1 MRILVLTPKVPW
13 PLLDGGRIAMA
24 RLIESLAKSADVRVL
39 SLNPK
44 KHHSETR
51 RDVIDIDTARIV
63 TPMLRAMTSD
73 VPFVVARFYSRD
85 FNEQIIAT
93 LCEFQPDVVQIESPF
108 LLPYLRT
115 IRTHSNAFVSLRSL
129 NVEFRIWEELARTQ
143 RSTAKRFIARSLRKY
158 EVRNLNATD
167 AMIPISHDD
176 ANDFRELGCT
186 IPIHVAPCGVPLPP
200 ISQQEPE
207 PNTVGFIGALDYQ
220 PNQQAVH
227 WIFDELWPRVV
238 ARAPHAKLTISGSN
252 PPPSLRERVITA
264 PDAQEFMRSQSVMIA
279 PLLSGGGMRIKV
291 LEALALG
298 KPIIATTRGAGGV
311 AFTPGR
317 ELLIA
322 DDVDSFAD
330 AVVRLLEDAEE
341 RRRLGEAGRGLVG
354 ERYDPDVIGKA
365 LLNLYRVG
373 INDRSTR
380 ATTNHHRP

>member
-1 MRILVLTPKVPW
+1 
-13 PLLDGGRIAMA
+13 MA

-73 VPFVVARFYSRD
+73 VPFVVARFYSRE

-93 LCEFQPDVVQIESPF
+93 LSEFQPDVVQIESPF

-143 RSTAKRFIARSLRKY
+143 NSIAKKFVARSLRNY
-158 EVRNLNATD
+158 ELRQLNATD
-167 AMIPISHDD
+167 ALISISLDD
-176 ANDFRELGCT
+176 ANDFRNLGCT

-227 WIFDELWPRVV
+227 WIFDELWPRVA

-298 KPIIATTRGAGGV
+298 KPIVATTRGAGGV
-311 AFTPGR
+311 EFTPGR

-341 RRRLGEAGRGLVG
+341 RRRLGEAARALVR
-354 ERYDPDVIGKA
+354 ETYDPDAIGREV
-365 LLNLYRVG
+365 LGFYRERVKG
-373 INDRSTR
+373 KN
-380 ATTNHHRP
+380 